1 MPVGEAGGIGAVSG
15 RARMRLA
22 AAGLLV
28 AALAWP
34 RLDRWQQDHA
44 FFINTTA
51 SLPNW
56 AFLVDRTKTPARG
69 DVIFFMPPPSAL
81 LRAHFGERP
90 IPFGK
95 VVYGMAGDRVTRRG
109 RSFLVGG
116 QRVATAKTVSR
127 RGEPLAPGPTGVI
140 PRGCYFVATPHP
152 DSFDS
157 RYQAI
162 GWICRSQVLGAG
174 TPIL

>member
-1 MPVGEAGGIGAVSG
+1 MRAAEPLGELAPVGRGRRRFAAVGLALGVFAYAG
-15 RARMRLA
+15 
-22 AAGLLV
+22 
-28 AALAWP
+28 
-34 RLDRWQQDHA
+34 LDRWAQSHL
-44 FFINTTA
+44 FLINTTT

-56 AFLVDRTKTPARG
+56 AFLVDRERMPSRG
-69 DVIFFMPPPSAL
+69 DLIFFLPPASPL

-95 VVYGMAGDRVTRRG
+95 IVSGVAGDTVTRKG
-109 RSFLVGG
+109 RAFFVDG
-116 QRVATAKTVSR
+116 RFVATAKSVSR
-127 RGEPLAPGPTGVI
+127 RGEPLEPGPTGRI

-157 RYQAI
+157 RYAVI
-162 GWICRSQVLGAG
+162 GWVCRSRILGAG

>member
-1 MPVGEAGGIGAVSG
+1 MPTAKTCGIGTWSAP
-15 RARMRLA
+15 ARVRLA

-28 AALAWP
+28 AALAWS
-34 RLDRWQQDHA
+34 RLDQWRQDHA
-44 FFINTTA
+44 FLINTTA

-56 AFLVDRTKTPARG
+56 AFLIDRSRTPVRG
-69 DVIFFMPPPSAL
+69 DLIFFMPPPSAL

-95 VVYGMAGDRVTRRG
+95 IVYGVAGDLITRRG
-109 RSFLVGG
+109 RSFLIGG
-116 QRVATAKTVSR
+116 HSVATAKPVSR
-127 RGEPLAPGPTGVI
+127 RGEPLAAGPTGTI
-140 PRGCYFVATPHP
+140 PPGCYFVATPHP

-162 GWICRSQVLGAG
+162 GWVCRSQVLGAG